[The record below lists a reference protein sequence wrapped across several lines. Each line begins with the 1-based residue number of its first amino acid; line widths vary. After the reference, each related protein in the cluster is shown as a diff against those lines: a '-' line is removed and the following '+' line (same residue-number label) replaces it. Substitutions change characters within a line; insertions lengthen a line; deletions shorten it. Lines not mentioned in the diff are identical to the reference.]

1 MDGPGSEA
9 AKRPR
14 LGPYDALHSHRMQ
27 PQLPIT
33 QSHGYG
39 AGHTLPP
46 PNPSPA
52 AAPYGHQQPAVPAA
66 YPQEHELR
74 NLPVPEPTPH
84 QYVQAA
90 HSGQSTPLRDQRVYP
105 PEPSSYSRHGS
116 TSGPIR
122 SPDDYGYPSARPLGI
137 ATTSDAQHYPPQHYP
152 IDHEGGPPYPPHDG
166 PVNGIAN
173 HGLPIPTYNDQNHLP
188 HSAHP
193 QDYNQSPAS
202 ANPHYGSSVLSA
214 QAAHYQHVQREKVR
228 SKGHRAQQAC
238 DACRTRKSKCDEQR
252 PMCSNCRENNQ
263 QCNYQTMQPAK
274 ADRANQQILDKLA
287 DIGKFM
293 QATNKRLDGI
303 DRALADSKRR
313 LSPESASADLAD
325 IKSIPSH
332 RTKQESPSLNPA
344 EQSARPFVKPAIPQI
359 KEHERF
365 GISPNDSLTTT
376 TAESAVP
383 SAVVS
388 DDGRHVA
395 ISIEHA
401 TAAHRLLH
409 WPSIHN
415 IVHKSKLI
423 RAISLGPDYVMAM
436 EQDKGVLRLYGRGHG
451 REPTTDAYGSPPGA
465 NLQGGNSPNSSVT
478 TRSDDP
484 SSPASSPPEGVWG
497 TGSVPA
503 TNYDKQSNTTAD
515 AVTTENLLDIHPRT
529 MRRLLN
535 SYLEHIHILHPFLER
550 SRLTRM
556 FEKFSLRYN
565 KSHQTL
571 TKTLFTG
578 PGSNLALD
586 ARKDGTASIQ
596 RTAKRKLS
604 CSHYNAS
611 EDPSHPPSQDDSD
624 IRLEPNISTAIIL
637 LVMALGRICEWK
649 SPLHCPV
656 YVPGDHPEA
665 MRTLHPLYSPTGSHP
680 NARHPAQSPKSS
692 AYTGTNPSIPSL
704 LSGPRTDTSSPRS
717 AADEASRDSGPRN
730 VDVIPGLVYYAKA
743 TDILGNLFGLNDLP
757 QVQAHLLA
765 GLFTGQLARTFESWS
780 WIHSACIACRFLV
793 RDSRLSQE
801 KESRKDLIKFA
812 FWTCSQLE
820 SDILAE
826 LDLPRS
832 GIQDISLDYPRGF
845 MDDFEKAD
853 MPDSA
858 IPFQTIMWYY
868 SGQIHIRNMLNDIQ
882 NELYPPEDKERA
894 VRGTALRDHFHDR
907 LQAWRKL
914 LPIGLQWADSD
925 PPSSDINTAR
935 LRGKYYGA
943 QYIIHRPF
951 LRHALDNGM
960 IFPGSP
966 SPQANNAM
974 TSYQKQTSS
983 SSPHPWERNHGSM
996 GPPTPKEMIHQAE
1009 ILSSAEICVRAAM
1022 QSTVA
1027 FDNIIN
1033 RQRLIVT
1040 NIFGTAHAQF
1050 GNMLVLATTYKSP
1063 LSFLIPRAK
1072 LEHLF
1077 RRTINFLGDLGNM
1090 STTLGQDAMILDKLR
1105 EVVFDEGHDGSN
1117 PDHSFS
1123 SDLS

>member
-1 MDGPGSEA
+1 MAGPGSDA

-14 LGPYDALHSHRMQ
+14 LGPYDASHSHRMQ

-39 AGHTLPP
+39 AGHAGHTLPP

-52 AAPYGHQQPAVPAA
+52 AAPYGHQQPAIQSP
-66 YPQEHELR
+66 YSHDQELR

-90 HSGQSTPLRDQRVYP
+90 HSGQSTPLRDQRSYP
-105 PEPSSYSRHGS
+105 PEPSSYSRQGS
-116 TSGPIR
+116 ASGPR
-122 SPDDYGYPSARPLGI
+122 SPDDYGYPSSRPLSI
-137 ATTSDAQHYPPQHYP
+137 ATTSEAQHYPPQHYP
-152 IDHEGGPPYPPHDG
+152 IDHGGGPPYHPHDG

-173 HGLPIPTYNDQNHLP
+173 HGLPIPSYNDQNHLP

-193 QDYNQSPAS
+193 QDYSQSPGS

-214 QAAHYQHVQREKVR
+214 QAAHYQHMQREKVR
-228 SKGHRAQQAC
+228 SKGHRA
-238 DACRTRKSKCDEQR
+238 
-252 PMCSNCRENNQ
+252 
-263 QCNYQTMQPAK
+263 
-274 ADRANQQILDKLA
+274 QQILDKLA

-303 DRALADSKRR
+303 DRALADSKRG
-313 LSPESASADLAD
+313 LSPESASAELAD
-325 IKSIPSH
+325 IKPIPTH
-332 RTKQESPSLNPA
+332 RTKQESPSLRPA
-344 EQSARPFVKPAIPQI
+344 EQSARAFVKPAIPKI
-359 KEHERF
+359 KEHERL
-365 GISPNDSLTTT
+365 GISPNESSMTTT
-376 TAESAVP
+376 STESAVP
-383 SAVVS
+383 NAVVS

-409 WPSIHN
+409 WPSIHD
-415 IVHKSKLI
+415 IVHKSKVI
-423 RAISLGPDYVMAM
+423 RDISLGPDYVMSM
-436 EQDKGVLRLYGRGHG
+436 EQDKGVLRLYGRGQG
-451 REPTTDAYGSPPGA
+451 RESTTDASGSPPGA
-465 NLQGGNSPNSSVT
+465 NLQGGNSPSSTVS

-484 SSPASSPPEGVWG
+484 SSPASSPPEGLWG
-497 TGSVPA
+497 SGSVPA
-503 TNYDKQSNTTAD
+503 TNHDKQSNTTAD
-515 AVTTENLLDIHPRT
+515 GVTTENLLDIHPRT
-529 MRRLLN
+529 MRRLLT
-535 SYLEHIHILHPFLER
+535 SYLEHLHILHPFLER

-556 FEKFSLRYN
+556 FERFSLRYN
-565 KSHQTL
+565 KSQQTL
-571 TKTLFTG
+571 TKTLFAG
-578 PGSNLALD
+578 PVSNSALD
-586 ARKDGTASIQ
+586 ALKDGTAGIQ

-604 CSHYNAS
+604 CGHYNAS

-624 IRLEPNISTAIIL
+624 IRLEPNISTAIVL

-649 SPLHCPV
+649 APLRGPV
-656 YVPGDHPEA
+656 YVPGDHPAA
-665 MRTLHPLYSPTGSHP
+665 MPALRPLYSPTRVQANSRSPP
-680 NARHPAQSPKSS
+680 NPAQSPKSS
-692 AYTGTNPSIPSL
+692 AYAGTNPSIPSL
-704 LSGPRTDTSSPRS
+704 LSGPRTDILSPRS
-717 AADEASRDSGPRN
+717 AAEDASRDPGPRN

-743 TDILGNLFGLNDLP
+743 TDILGNLIGLNDLT

-765 GLFTGQLARTFESWS
+765 GLFAGQLARTFESWS
-780 WIHSACIACRFLV
+780 WIHSACVACRFLV
-793 RDSRLSQE
+793 RDSHLSKE

-882 NELYPPEDKERA
+882 SELYPPEDKERA

-907 LQAWRKL
+907 LQAWRRL

-935 LRGKYYGA
+935 LRAKYYGA

-951 LRHALDNGM
+951 LRHALDNNM
-960 IFPGSP
+960 TFQESTSP
-966 SPQANNAM
+966 HANAS
-974 TSYQKQTSS
+974 TSYQNPTSS
-983 SSPHPWERNHGSM
+983 FSPQPLERKHSSM
-996 GPPTPKEMIHQAE
+996 GPPGPTQKEKIHQEE
-1009 ILSSAEICVRAAM
+1009 ILSSAKICVGAAI

-1050 GNMLVLATTYKSP
+1050 GNMLVLATTYKSH

-1077 RRTINFLGDLGNM
+1077 RRTINFLGDLGNI
-1090 STTLGQDAMILDKLR
+1090 STTLNQDALILEKLR
-1105 EVVFDEGHDGSN
+1105 EVVFDEGPEGLNSN
-1117 PDHSFS
+1117 HSFS
-1123 SDLS
+1123 SDM